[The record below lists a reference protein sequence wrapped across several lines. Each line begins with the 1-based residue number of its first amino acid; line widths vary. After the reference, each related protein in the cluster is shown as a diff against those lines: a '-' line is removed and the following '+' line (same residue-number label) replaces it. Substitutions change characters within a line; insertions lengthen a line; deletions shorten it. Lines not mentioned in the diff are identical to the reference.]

1 LGKFAN
7 LKELQDIV
15 SLIAYPAPE
24 HSPMAY
30 LLNQAQ
36 REKVANELNN
46 SILEFQGRKPF
57 TGLERLTKQCTVVR
71 DVLYN
76 ESGKKVYPK
85 WSLDVFL
92 A

>member
-1 LGKFAN
+1 
-7 LKELQDIV
+7 
-15 SLIAYPAPE
+15 
-24 HSPMAY
+24 MAH
-30 LLNQAQ
+30 LLHETQ

-46 SILEFQGRKPF
+46 SILEFQGKKPF
-57 TGLERLTKQCTVVR
+57 TGLERLTQQCTVVR

-85 WSLDVFL
+85 WSLEVFL